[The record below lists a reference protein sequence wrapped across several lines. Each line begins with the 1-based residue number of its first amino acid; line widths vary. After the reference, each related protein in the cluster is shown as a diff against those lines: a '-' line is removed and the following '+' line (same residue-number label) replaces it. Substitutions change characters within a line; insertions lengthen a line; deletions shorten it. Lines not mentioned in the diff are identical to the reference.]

1 MWCINVEVI
10 NMGRNISG
18 GVISEFQV
26 VSKDRNSD
34 VNILKE
40 KKEELLK
47 CLKEKINLDFFEME
61 EIDRGSILN

>member
-47 CLKEKINLDFFEME
+47 CLK
-61 EIDRGSILN
+61 

>member
-1 MWCINVEVI
+1 
-10 NMGRNISG
+10 MGRNISG
-18 GVISEFQV
+18 GIISEFQV
-26 VSKDRNSD
+26 VSKGRNSD

-61 EIDRGSILN
+61 EIDKGFYFNVKTKVSEA